1 MANTAGQATALSV
14 LSPIRPERLESLE
27 ATLAALPLG
36 EQSPLARVGTTHF
49 ARWVV
54 IGQLVYEGGGQ
65 KPDTLSSPY
74 LLFTSN
80 FDGPLDE
87 YLEDLS
93 RRSFREAHAV
103 WSHCIGFPRGR
114 APEQLIDYLMS
125 HRVDTTMFYSA
136 YPKTTVAHIRESLAL
151 RRRFGDF
158 VTRSQALDPSTLMRA
173 FRSAFGGSPS

>member
-14 LSPIRPERLESLE
+14 LSPIHPERLESLE

-36 EQSPLARVGTTHF
+36 EQSPLARAGTTHF

-65 KPDTLSSPY
+65 EPDTLSSPH

-87 YLEDLS
+87 YLEDLAQQS
-93 RRSFREAHAV
+93 YREAHAI
-103 WSHCIGFPRGR
+103 WSHCIGFPKGR
-114 APEQLIDYLMS
+114 ATQKLVDYLMS

-136 YPKTTVAHIRESLAL
+136 YPKTTVAQIRESLAL

-173 FRSAFGGSPS
+173 FRTAFGGTPS

>member
-1 MANTAGQATALSV
+1 
-14 LSPIRPERLESLE
+14 
-27 ATLAALPLG
+27 
-36 EQSPLARVGTTHF
+36 
-49 ARWVV
+49 VV

-65 KPDTLSSPY
+65 KPDTLSCPY

-93 RRSFREAHAV
+93 QLSFPEAHAI
-103 WSHCIGFPRGR
+103 WSHCVGSPKGK
-114 APEQLIDYLMS
+114 APKQLIDYLMR

-136 YPKTTVAHIRESLAL
+136 YPGSTVARIRESLEL

-158 VTRSQALDPSTLMRA
+158 VTRSQALDPAALMRA
-173 FRSAFGGSPS
+173 FRGAFGGSPS